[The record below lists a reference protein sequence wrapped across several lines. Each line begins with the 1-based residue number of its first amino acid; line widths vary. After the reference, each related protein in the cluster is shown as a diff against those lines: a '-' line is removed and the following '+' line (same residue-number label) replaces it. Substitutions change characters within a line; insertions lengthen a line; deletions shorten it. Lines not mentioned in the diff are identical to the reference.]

1 MASSIA
7 TETKT
12 TVHSD
17 LTDDQLRYL
26 GYVGRLGRLIRS
38 STRYL
43 AYTSDVGEAFRP
55 VVHPSIV
62 KAAYGVSWAY
72 VIVDVSST
80 GYLERRKPGATNRDV
95 GEVVVKRAV
104 FQSLASMALP
114 AFTIHQTVHLAS
126 SLLKRTTRNVMLRRW
141 GPTIAGLAVVPA
153 LPFIFDHPVE
163 WAVEK
168 AFTYIGFGEREH
180 QHSPESTDAE
190 AKKEV

>member
-1 MASSIA
+1 M
-7 TETKT
+7 
-12 TVHSD
+12 
-17 LTDDQLRYL
+17 
-26 GYVGRLGRLIRS
+26 
-38 STRYL
+38 
-43 AYTSDVGEAFRP
+43 
-55 VVHPSIV
+55 
-62 KAAYGVSWAY
+62 
-72 VIVDVSST
+72 
-80 GYLERRKPGATNRDV
+80 
-95 GEVVVKRAV
+95 

-141 GPTIAGLAVVPA
+141 GEFIFQTVSHLPGQIPRTKPPGPTIAGLAVVPA